1 MTKEDGQGRSHSIV
15 LSANPYNFI
24 YSVDSGSFQKL
35 KMLSD
40 VLIPVA
46 LAIA

>member
-1 MTKEDGQGRSHSIV
+1 MTKEDGQGHLHSIV

-24 YSVDSGSFQKL
+24 YGVDSGWFQKL